1 MLGAMQTV
9 GIRNRV
15 AEATIRTLPTIC
27 CGGLFGLFA
36 KEVNKGRTIPLIDNK
51 VVIMG
56 AGALH
61 ESVETFT
68 ERLCSEDFKAY
79 NVLEEL
85 SRQGRLTVVRNTSIG
100 TTDFSIEGDGLM
112 FAGKRFR
119 TA

>member
-1 MLGAMQTV
+1 METV
-9 GIRNRV
+9 GIGKRV
-15 AEATIRTLPTIC
+15 AKATIRTLPTIC
-27 CGGLFGLFA
+27 RGRLFGLFA
-36 KEVNKGRTIPLIDNK
+36 REVNKGRTIPLIANK

-68 ERLCSEDFKAY
+68 ERLCGEDFEAY
-79 NVLEEL
+79 DVLEEL

-112 FAGKRFR
+112 FTGKRFR